1 MEPKIREEKWISF
14 WKTTIL
20 QIKVGYFGY
29 LEIKMILMKI
39 TSAKRS
45 NFVKRKT
52 EDLTERDTK
61 KRGVVEGRRR
71 SAEQTRSEDV
81 EGRRRL

>member
-1 MEPKIREEKWISF
+1 
-14 WKTTIL
+14 
-20 QIKVGYFGY
+20 
-29 LEIKMILMKI
+29 MKI

-61 KRGVVEGRRR
+61 KRGVAEGRRR